1 MPRDACAYLRDI
13 VDACDSIES
22 ILSGVDLETYVGSR
36 EKRSA
41 VEREFIIIGEA
52 TATLRRTSPEVYEQ
66 LSHGQMAIGMR
77 NVLTHDYVSVDHESV
92 YDTGI
97 QDAPRVKR
105 ECAELLDGLSCNDA
119 PASAGVD

>member
-1 MPRDACAYLRDI
+1 MPRDACAYLRDMI
-13 VDACDSIES
+13 EACDSIET
-22 ILSGVDLETYVGSR
+22 ILTGVDLAAYVASR

-52 TATLRRTSPEVYEQ
+52 TATLRRAFPDIYEQ
-66 LSHGQMAIGMR
+66 LSHGQVAIGMR

-105 ECAELLDGLSCNDA
+105 ECIEQMDRLRCDDGPVL
-119 PASAGVD
+119 